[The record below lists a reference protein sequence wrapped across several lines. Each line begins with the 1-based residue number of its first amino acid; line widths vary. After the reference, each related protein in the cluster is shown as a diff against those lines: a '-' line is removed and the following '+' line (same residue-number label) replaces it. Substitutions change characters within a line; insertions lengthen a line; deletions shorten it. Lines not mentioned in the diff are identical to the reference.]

1 MKKVKLNLFVLL
13 ATLAVMTTS
22 CYQEDLYD
30 DFDAES
36 EWSDED
42 YEDDNFEDGDNESD
56 YEDNDD
62 DDGHNHGGNVA
73 TLTSYKI
80 VGESIVKIK
89 DFNVSGSM
97 ISFQQDI
104 AKHQAM
110 FEYYKNIIPV
120 ENRQKITEFV
130 VFHGQ
135 GELYG
140 YVEPI
145 NHNDLSKWR
154 MGLAIDQANDIAAI
168 DFGNEFAYTV
178 VHEFA
183 HVLTL
188 NNEQISVD
196 VSENACPN
204 FHTGEGCS
212 ETNSY
217 INALFELG
225 WADIYQEF
233 ENSGGDG
240 YAMYDKYPD
249 RFVTEYAATNPG
261 EDIAE
266 VFTVFVIQEQMP
278 TGNSIANKKVR
289 MMYEYPELVQL
300 RNQIRQDPSVRAI
313 LPGSWVEQ
321 TKKLRSNYKTQFL
334 K

>member
-1 MKKVKLNLFVLL
+1 MKKVKLNLVVLL
-13 ATLAVMTTS
+13 AAIAIFSTS
-22 CYQEDLYD
+22 CYQEDFYD
-30 DFDAES
+30 GFDEET

-42 YEDDNFEDGDNESD
+42 FEDGNSD
-56 YEDNDD
+56 GDFDDEDHDD
-62 DDGHNHGGNVA
+62 HNHSEGVA
-73 TLTSYKI
+73 ILTSYKI
-80 VGESIVKIK
+80 IGESIVKIQ
-89 DFNVSGSM
+89 DFNVSGNM
-97 ISFQQDI
+97 VSFQQDI

-110 FEYYKNIIPV
+110 FEYYSKLIPI
-120 ENRQKITEFV
+120 ENRQNITEFI
-130 VFHGQ
+130 VFHGE

-145 NHNDLSKWR
+145 DHNDLSKWR
-154 MGLAIDQANDIAAI
+154 MGLAIDQASAIDAI

-178 VHEFA
+178 VHEFG

-188 NNEQISVD
+188 NNEQVA
-196 VSENACPN
+196 VGGSENTCPN

-212 ETNSY
+212 GANSY
-217 INALFELG
+217 INALYELG

-233 ENSGGDG
+233 VNSGGDG
-240 YAMYDKYPD
+240 YAIYDKYPD

-278 TGNSIANKKVR
+278 SGNSIADQKVR
-289 MMYEYPELVQL
+289 MMYDYPELVQL
-300 RNQIRQDPSVRAI
+300 RTQIRQDPSVRAVI
-313 LPGSWVEQ
+313 PGSWV
-321 TKKLRSNYKTQFL
+321 TASRKLRSNYKKRFA